1 MTSSFEIEIRNDLL
15 QALEPLVLRLTE
27 ELKRLVS
34 TGIDESAYLISFEIY
49 PPSFI
54 SRFPVR
60 FDWFDSDLAQIEGGP
75 LLVGS
80 VGILNKSHYTS
91 EDPLPF
97 ALPVLIDWFSK
108 RWQEAGGFE
117 YSLPAYIECRG
128 SEAIYDL
135 KNQNWVDRA
144 SIT

>member
-15 QALEPLVLRLTE
+15 QSLEPLAPRLTE
-27 ELKRLVS
+27 ELSKLIS
-34 TGIDESAYLISFEIY
+34 TPIEESAYFISFEIY
-49 PPSFI
+49 PPSFVN
-54 SRFPVR
+54 RFPVR
-60 FDWFDSDLAQIEGGP
+60 FDWFDSDLGQIEGGS
-75 LLVGS
+75 LLLGS
-80 VGILNKSHYTS
+80 GGILNKSHYTS

-108 RWQEAGGFE
+108 RWKEAGGFD

-128 SEAIYDL
+128 GEAIFDL

-144 SIT
+144 SII